1 MQCSSVQILMKQYAC
16 IYFPQ
21 LQYIKTRINQKS
33 LAGCTGLISDFRPCY
48 HPQQS
53 CGKVMFLHVSVIL
66 VTGRG
71 LCQGDPPDRDPPSGQ
86 TPPLDRDPSLGQRPL
101 PWTETPSLDRDP
113 SLGQRP
119 PCVGGNQWAVRIL
132 LECIL
137 VYM

>member
-1 MQCSSVQILMKQYAC
+1 MQSSSVQILMKQYAC
-16 IYFPQ
+16 TYFPQ
-21 LQYIKTRINQKS
+21 LQYIKTRMNQKS

-48 HPQQS
+48 HPQRS

-71 LCQGDPPDRDPPSGQ
+71 SLSERPPRTE
-86 TPPLDRDPSLGQRPL
+86 TPLWTEIPLDRDPSLGQRPL
-101 PWTETPSLDRDP
+101 PWIETPL
-113 SLGQRP
+113 
-119 PCVGGNQWAVRIL
+119 CGNEWAIRIL